1 MCILCKLVLR
11 NIIRRIKT
19 LCVYGVLKLD
29 DEEKVK
35 NRNDNYFFV
44 VLNTHVTILLIGNMV
59 ELEEKWTMKRKLKN
73 RNDNYFFVVFNTH
86 VTILLISNM

>member
-44 VLNTHVTILLIGNMV
+44 FLNTRVTILLIGNMV